1 MNKNKKK
8 LRKMLIKLQ
17 NQLGKN
23 EGKALWLLQ
32 KKELNNGMATQES
45 TT

>member
-1 MNKNKKK
+1 MKKNKK

-23 EGKALWLLQ
+23 EGKDVWRLTV
-32 KKELNNGMATQES
+32 KEINNGMATQES